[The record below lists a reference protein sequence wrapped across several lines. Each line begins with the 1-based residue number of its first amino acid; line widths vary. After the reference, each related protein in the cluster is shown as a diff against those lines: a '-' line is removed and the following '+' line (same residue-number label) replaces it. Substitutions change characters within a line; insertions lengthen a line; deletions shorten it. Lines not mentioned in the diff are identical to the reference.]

1 MRTHNNLLQW
11 VRRHKIL
18 AVFAA
23 TLLVVGACK
32 AAEMLT
38 PVKEI
43 ALIIGEPW
51 KDMQVRSTAEIGP
64 VYEGRHWYRQPK
76 QLSYMRFADPVHGFK
91 TPAAKFFTV
100 GFDDKG
106 NIDGVRMSPQVE
118 PLPLQEALDIVLDL
132 QNQWRKSGWLPTA
145 PEEPAYENTLD
156 WINRIEEC
164 RSNATFWHVPD
175 KYQIAVG
182 IACYGDQQH
191 PNKKRFMIN
200 FSLGRPWYEPWKY
213 NFPLDPSKP
222 Y

>member
-1 MRTHNNLLQW
+1 MTVHNNLFQW
-11 VRRHKIL
+11 IKHHKTL
-18 AVFAA
+18 AVFTA

-38 PVKEI
+38 PAKEI

-51 KDMQVRSTAEIGP
+51 KDMQARSTAEIGP

-118 PLPLQEALDIVLDL
+118 PLPLQEALKIVLDL
-132 QNQWRKSGWLPTA
+132 QNQWRKSGWEVMYPDEN
-145 PEEPAYENTLD
+145 PPYENSALLVEKMT
-156 WINRIEEC
+156 RC
-164 RSNATFWHVPD
+164 APD
-175 KYQIAVG
+175 STYWEVKGKYQIML
-182 IACYGDQQH
+182 IMACYKDERYPDEQ
-191 PNKKRFMIN
+191 RFLI
-200 FSLGRPWYEPWKY
+200 SLSMGKPWH
-213 NFPLDPSKP
+213 
-222 Y
+222 